1 MHFGGAG
8 GASTCFRYSG
18 TKNPAKIADNT
29 KTPGGRLSKS
39 KEGRRQVVYHVGEE
53 ILTALQAVFLTAQRA
68 LAYAPSGSTVNLA
81 IPSNMMVGEAK
92 AERFDHARKSEVR
105 EQLRR
110 LLIEPFVARV
120 EVEWE
125 SEGERSLE
133 TIYFP
138 RRSAAGLTSAVKG
151 ALFVTSGAALG
162 ALAEHEAGETAVIP
176 HRWS

>member
-1 MHFGGAG
+1 
-8 GASTCFRYSG
+8 
-18 TKNPAKIADNT
+18 
-29 KTPGGRLSKS
+29 LSKS
-39 KEGRRQVVYHVGEE
+39 KEDRQQVVYDVGEE

-68 LAYAPSGSTVNLA
+68 LAYAPSGTTVTLA
-81 IPSNMMVGEAK
+81 NPSNMMVGEAK
-92 AERFDHARKSEVR
+92 AERFDHARHSEVR

-138 RRSAAGLTSAVKG
+138 RRSAAGLTTAVKG
-151 ALFVTSGAALG
+151 ALFVTSDAALG
-162 ALAEHEAGETAVIP
+162 ALARARGRRNRCHF